1 MDKLKRLT
9 AHIGIILSGMILV
22 FYIIDLFNA
31 KSLFMDSAASQG
43 AALMLSAVSISMSVI
58 ILGMTRQKEIP
69 S

>member
-31 KSLFMDSAASQG
+31 KNLFMDSAASQG

-58 ILGMTRQKEIP
+58 ILGMTRLKE
-69 S
+69 

>member
-43 AALMLSAVSISMSVI
+43 VALMLSAVSISMSVI
-58 ILGMTRQKEIP
+58 ILGMTRLKE
-69 S
+69 

>member
-9 AHIGIILSGMILV
+9 AHAGIILSGMILV

-43 AALMLSAVSISMSVI
+43 AALVLSVISISMAIMV
-58 ILGMTRQKEIP
+58 LKMTEKKE
-69 S
+69 

>member
-58 ILGMTRQKEIP
+58 ILGMTRQKE
-69 S
+69 

>member
-43 AALMLSAVSISMSVI
+43 AALMLSAVSISMAVI
-58 ILGMTRQKEIP
+58 ILGMTRQKE
-69 S
+69 